1 MDVDDPGKT
10 NALMPKYGILQD
22 KVEAFEVAVTE
33 IAETVRNAMEAAS

>member
-10 NALMPKYGILQD
+10 NALMPKYGILKD
-22 KVEAFEVAVTE
+22 KVEAFEVAVIE